1 MNPLSKI
8 IDQKKAALEAGTPI
22 SQDSYDRWL
31 DNECTKRLFAE
42 IEINILSAYD
52 EMRQSNIVQM
62 EAVIASCNE
71 LINWKPLELE
81 TNE

>member
-8 IDQKKAALEAGTPI
+8 IDQKKTLLESGSPI
-22 SQDSYDRWL
+22 TQDSYDRWL
-31 DNECTKRLFAE
+31 DNECTRRLFAE
-42 IEINILSAYD
+42 IEINILSAYE

-62 EAVIASCNE
+62 EAVIAACE
-71 LINWKPLELE
+71 QMINWKPLELD

>member
-1 MNPLSKI
+1 MNPLGKI
-8 IDQKKAALEAGTPI
+8 IDQKKAALESGAPI

-42 IEINILSAYD
+42 IEINILSAYE

-62 EAVIASCNE
+62 EAVIVSCE
-71 LINWKPLELE
+71 QLINWKPQELE

>member
-8 IDQKKAALEAGTPI
+8 IDQKKAALESGAPI

-42 IEINILSAYD
+42 IEINILSEYE

-62 EAVIASCNE
+62 EAVIVSCE
-71 LINWKPLELE
+71 QLINWKPLELE